1 MNNDNN
7 YNVHHLNLRLSNF
20 LFAFN
25 DRNWSIVMNH
35 DNDDYIFD
43 HNNNDMVNDY
53 CHNGDK
59 DDGDNDSK

>member
-1 MNNDNN
+1 
-7 YNVHHLNLRLSNF
+7 
-20 LFAFN
+20 
-25 DRNWSIVMNH
+25 MNH

-43 HNNNDMVNDY
+43 HNNDMVNDY